1 MQLAVTTP
9 ALLFPA
15 ISLLL
20 LAYTSRFLALGQL
33 IRGLSQNAQ
42 SGKVYKATKQ
52 IKNLKKRIE
61 LIKWMQLF
69 GASALLLCTVSMF
82 LIFLEYSIEGQM
94 VFAVSLAS
102 MAISLII
109 TLTEVAISSNALNIE
124 LEGIKKN
131 SKDHKEHKDD
141 ELINSIKEEIQDK
154 EEKE

>member
-42 SGKVYKATKQ
+42 NGKVYKAREQ

-69 GASALLLCTVSMF
+69 GASSLFLCTISMF
-82 LIFLEYSIEGQM
+82 LIFLEQEIIGQII
-94 VFAVSLAS
+94 FAISLAS
-102 MAISLII
+102 MSISLII
-109 TLTEVAISSNALNIE
+109 TIIEVAISSNALNIE
-124 LEGIKKN
+124 VEGIQKN
-131 SKDHKEHKDD
+131 SNKYED
-141 ELINSIKEEIQDK
+141 IK
-154 EEKE
+154 